1 MLVYPPHITLQ
12 KTIVHYKHKNTE
24 PGAGSYGMGDANVPV
39 PTQKILSSR
48 ALNWSLCP
56 AITLRHLL
64 VLVLDLHARLHGGFE
79 RALLEVIV
87 VPPQRAQ
94 RTCRQ
99 TTPEQGLE
107 PTSALP
113 TTPRTRSKSVP
124 SRVPPPICGEMTRPF
139 N

>member
-1 MLVYPPHITLQ
+1 
-12 KTIVHYKHKNTE
+12 
-24 PGAGSYGMGDANVPV
+24 MGDANVPV
-39 PTQKILSSR
+39 PVQKILSSR

-87 VPPQRAQ
+87 VPPQRAENM
-94 RTCRQ
+94 RQ

-113 TTPRTRSKSVP
+113 TTPRTRSKSVQP
-124 SRVPPPICGEMTRPF
+124 CSASHLR
-139 N
+139 